1 MLQSLHHLET
11 VLRKIMS
18 ENASGKEALC
28 WESLQ
33 SDF

>member
-1 MLQSLHHLET
+1 MLQSLHHLE
-11 VLRKIMS
+11 RKIMS